1 VNVIEKY
8 LQCKLK
14 IDPLKSDLK
23 WLDKQMHT
31 IRVSSPSDLKVSVG
45 SKCDK
50 LDKLIESKQVVE
62 KKLAECE
69 AFKEHV
75 DVVLKVLKEK
85 YREDE
90 YRIFEGNYI
99 NKQSLRSV
107 ADELFCSHMHV
118 KRVSGKIKAD
128 FDVLTD
134 ILTDCE
140 DIGL

>member
-1 VNVIEKY
+1 MIDFRMFRQLTLHNAFYV
-8 LQCKLK
+8 KLNIK
-14 IDPLKSDLK
+14 N
-23 WLDKQMHT
+23 
-31 IRVSSPSDLKVSVG
+31 
-45 SKCDK
+45 
-50 LDKLIESKQVVE
+50 
-62 KKLAECE
+62 LAECE

-85 YREDE
+85 YKEDE

-107 ADELFCSHMHV
+107 ADEYFCSHMHV

-140 DIGL
+140 DSGL